1 MPQSDSATAGSGW
14 AELFRGP
21 LAVTTLLVN
30 LGVTLHAIDIFVITT
45 VMPTV
50 VADIGGAAYYAWA
63 VTLYV
68 VGSIVGAAGFAPLRV
83 ALGDRAAYG
92 AGGVIFLA
100 GTLVCAFAPDIAVLL
115 AGRTLQGAG
124 AGIAMAGSYA
134 MIGTLF
140 PPRLRPHIL
149 TTSNVTWTVATF
161 IGPTIGGVFAE
172 LDWWRGAFW
181 AVMPFGLVFLGVL
194 WWKVPASTVAPNAAR
209 PAFPF
214 LRLALLAVGIVAIA
228 LSGQVDS
235 MAAKVA
241 LIAFAL
247 FVVWDSVRR
256 DASAPNRLFPSRPL
270 SLTRPVGTA
279 FWTQFLVSMSQTTL
293 YIYPPLLLQVARGVD
308 ALYVGAANGL
318 LSIGWSCGA
327 GVVTPLKDGRERWA
341 MVAGLLLFGVA
352 LAAIAFSLETVP
364 LWLYL
369 VDAFIIGWGIGMQ
382 NVHMVS
388 KSISVAEK
396 GEENITSSSLAT
408 VRSIGVAFGSAVS
421 GLVANLAG
429 LDPTSAASV
438 VKAVT
443 WVYIWDLVPIA
454 LALVL
459 MLRFVR
465 MLAVRAPVPAE

>member
-1 MPQSDSATAGSGW
+1 MSGEDSGGSGW

-30 LGVTLHAIDIFVITT
+30 LGVILHAIDIFVITT

-68 VGSIVGAAGFAPLRV
+68 VGSIVGAAGFPPLRV

-92 AGGVIFLA
+92 AGGVVFLL
-100 GTLVCAFAPDIAVLL
+100 GTLICAFAPDIAVLL
-115 AGRTLQGAG
+115 IGRAVQGAG
-124 AGIAMAGSYA
+124 GGIAMAGSYA

-140 PPRLRPHIL
+140 APRLRPHIL
-149 TTSNVTWTVATF
+149 TTSNVTWTIATF
-161 IGPTIGGVFAE
+161 IGPTLGGVFAE

-181 AVMPFGLVFLGVL
+181 AVVPFVLVFIGVL
-194 WWKVPASTVAPNAAR
+194 WWKVPNSTVAPDAAR
-209 PAFPF
+209 PKFPF
-214 LRLALLAVGIVAIA
+214 LRLALLAIGILAIA
-228 LSGQVDS
+228 FSGRVES
-235 MAAKVA
+235 IAAKAA
-241 LIAFAL
+241 LIVFSL

-270 SLTRPVGTA
+270 SVTRPVGIA
-279 FWTQFLVSMSQTTL
+279 FWTQFLVAMSQTTL

-318 LSIGWSCGA
+318 LSLGWSCGA
-327 GVVTPLKDGRERWA
+327 GVVTPLKGGKERWA
-341 MVAGLLLFGVA
+341 MVVGLLLFGVA
-352 LAAIAFSLETVP
+352 LAAIAFQLETVP

-369 VDAFIIGWGIGMQ
+369 VDAFVIGWGIGMQ

-396 GEENITSSSLAT
+396 GEENITSSSIAT

-438 VKAVT
+438 VKAVS

-454 LALVL
+454 VALLL

-465 MLAVRAPVPAE
+465 MLAARAAVPAE

>member
-1 MPQSDSATAGSGW
+1 MSETKSGPSPW

-45 VMPTV
+45 VMPSV
-50 VADIGGAAYYAWA
+50 VADIGGVAYYAWA

-68 VGSIVGAAGFAPLRV
+68 VGSIAGSAGFCPLRV

-92 AGGVIFLA
+92 SGGVIFLV
-100 GTLVCAFAPDIAVLL
+100 GTLICASAPSIAVLL
-115 AGRTLQGAG
+115 IGRTVQGAG

-161 IGPTIGGVFAE
+161 IGPTIGGIFAE
-172 LDWWRGAFW
+172 IDWWRGAFW
-181 AVMPFGLVFLGVL
+181 AVVPFVLAFIGVL
-194 WWKVPASTVAPNAAR
+194 WWKVPASTKQPAADR
-209 PAFPF
+209 PVFPF
-214 LRLALLAVGIVAIA
+214 LRLALLAGGILAIA
-228 LSGQVDS
+228 LSGRVES
-235 MAAKVA
+235 MAIKAG
-241 LIAFAL
+241 LIVLAVV
-247 FVVWDSVRR
+247 VVWDSVRR
-256 DASAPNRLFPSRPL
+256 DARAKNRMFPTRPL
-270 SLTRPVGTA
+270 SMTRPVGMA
-279 FWTQFLVSMSQTTL
+279 FWVQFLVHMAQTTL
-293 YIYPPLLLQVARGVD
+293 YIYPPLLLQAARHVAP
-308 ALYVGAANGL
+308 LYVGAANGL

-327 GVVTPLKDGRERWA
+327 GIVTPLKGGRERWA
-341 MVAGLLLFGVA
+341 MLGGLVLFLAA
-352 LAAIAFSLETVP
+352 LAAMAFGLETVP
-364 LWLYL
+364 LWFILA
-369 VDAFIIGWGIGMQ
+369 DAFVIGWGVGMQ

-388 KSISVAEK
+388 KTISVAEK

-408 VRSIGVAFGSAVS
+408 VRSIGVAFGSAIG

-429 LDPTSAASV
+429 LDPSSAASV

-443 WVYIWDLVPIA
+443 WVYIWDLMPIA
-454 LALVL
+454 VALAL

-465 MLAVRAPVPAE
+465 MLDRRAHATA

>member
-1 MPQSDSATAGSGW
+1 MAEPTPGPSPW

-50 VADIGGAAYYAWA
+50 VADIGGVAYYAWA

-92 AGGVIFLA
+92 AGGLIFLA
-100 GTLVCAFAPDIAVLL
+100 GTVICGLAPDIVVLL
-115 AGRTLQGAG
+115 VGRTVQGAG

-140 PPRLRPHIL
+140 APRLRPHIL
-149 TTSNVTWTVATF
+149 TTTNVTWTIATF
-161 IGPTIGGVFAE
+161 IGPTLGGVFAD

-181 AVMPFGLVFLGVL
+181 AVIPFVL
-194 WWKVPASTVAPNAAR
+194 IFIAVVWWKVPASSQRPATDR

-214 LRLALLAVGIVAIA
+214 VRLALLAAGIMCVAM
-228 LSGQVDS
+228 SGSVES
-235 MAAKVA
+235 VA
-241 LIAFAL
+241 LRALLIAAAIG
-247 FVVWDSVRR
+247 VVWYSVRQ
-256 DASAPNRLFPSRPL
+256 DARAPNRMFPSHPL
-270 SLTRPVGTA
+270 SVTRPVGTA
-279 FWTQFLVSMSQTTL
+279 FWTQFLVSVAQTTL
-293 YIYPPLLLQVARGVD
+293 YIYPPLVLQARGLP
-308 ALYVGAANGL
+308 ALYAGAANGL

-327 GVVTPLKDGRERWA
+327 GAVTAWKGGLERWA
-341 MVAGLLLFGVA
+341 LVGGLVVFFIG
-352 LAAIAFSLETVP
+352 LAAMAYDLANVP
-364 LWLYL
+364 VW
-369 VDAFIIGWGIGMQ
+369 FILLNSFVIGIGVGMQ
-382 NVHMVS
+382 NVHMVA
-388 KSISVAEK
+388 KSIAVAEK

-408 VRSIGVAFGSAVS
+408 VRSLGVAFGSAIS
-421 GLVANLAG
+421 GLVANMAG
-429 LDPTSAASV
+429 LDPNAGAASV

-454 LALVL
+454 ASLVL
-459 MLRFVR
+459 MLYFLR
-465 MLAVRAPVPAE
+465 MLGRRAPSGAA